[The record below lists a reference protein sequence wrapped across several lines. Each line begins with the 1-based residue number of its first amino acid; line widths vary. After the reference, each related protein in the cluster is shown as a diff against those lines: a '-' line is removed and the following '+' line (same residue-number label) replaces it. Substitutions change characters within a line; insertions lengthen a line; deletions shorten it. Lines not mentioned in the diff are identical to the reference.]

1 MTKSIPA
8 LMIPAATLL
17 NRMNFGKKFMLIGI
31 IISIPLLFLTGV
43 LYMERAE
50 TVRHSEQ
57 ERVGLDYLT
66 AIRPMIE
73 NVAKTRDL
81 TGMFLKGNTE
91 VESRIMSA
99 RKLVDQS
106 FRQLAELESTLASEF
121 DALSTRHLQDAWNN
135 TNASAFDSPA
145 SSVFDKYTAIVD
157 ELIGLMERT
166 GQKTGLYNDADNF
179 YFVDSLA
186 LRLPDLAKS
195 LGHMRAQGADILMAG
210 HADERQR
217 TLLEVSAGRAAS
229 DLHYLETNFHEIFAA
244 HNTLKDQLSSSFEAM
259 DHTISEYLNVARTG
273 ITDTGQLSLDAG
285 TYFENGTAAIEKV
298 FHLHDRL
305 TAELV
310 AQLEDRIAHTR
321 YEELELILLA
331 TLAIGMLAYL
341 FAGFYFSTRTALEQ
355 LGDSIAH
362 FADGDLT
369 EQPNSSSND
378 ELGAI
383 TNQTALMIEKMNAL
397 VSQVISATTQ
407 VSNNAEQSAVT
418 MNQSNSGIQ
427 QQNQEIDQVATAIEE
442 MSATVQEVARN
453 AAAAAEAAERAN
465 NATNNGGSVV
475 HEVASSIQSLS
486 GEVNQATDII
496 RELESESENIGT
508 VLDVIRG
515 IAEQTNLLALNA
527 AIEAARA
534 GEQGRGFAVVADEVR
549 TLASRTQQSTE
560 EIHAMIDRLQQGS
573 RNAVAA
579 MEAGQSK
586 SEDSVAKSGEAR
598 EALNAIDSA
607 VVEISDMNT
616 QIASAAEEQSAVAE
630 EINRNVVAIRDIS
643 NDSATSI
650 QQTASSSHELLQVAR
665 QLQSLVN
672 EFKV

>member
-1 MTKSIPA
+1 
-8 LMIPAATLL
+8 
-17 NRMNFGKKFMLIGI
+17 
-31 IISIPLLFLTGV
+31 
-43 LYMERAE
+43 
-50 TVRHSEQ
+50 
-57 ERVGLDYLT
+57 
-66 AIRPMIE
+66 
-73 NVAKTRDL
+73 
-81 TGMFLKGNTE
+81 
-91 VESRIMSA
+91 
-99 RKLVDQS
+99 
-106 FRQLAELESTLASEF
+106 
-121 DALSTRHLQDAWNN
+121 
-135 TNASAFDSPA
+135 
-145 SSVFDKYTAIVD
+145 
-157 ELIGLMERT
+157 MERT
-166 GQKTGLYNDADNF
+166 GQKTGLYSDAGNF

-186 LRLPDLAKS
+186 LRLPDLAES
-195 LGHMRAQGADILMAG
+195 LGRMRAQGTGILTAG
-210 HADERQR
+210 HADERQQ
-217 TLLEVSAGRAAS
+217 TLLEVSAGRVAS
-229 DLHYLETNFHEIFAA
+229 DLHHLEINFHEIFAT
-244 HNTLKDQLSSSFEAM
+244 HNALKDQLSSSFEAM
-259 DHTISEYLNVARTG
+259 DHAISEYLNVVRTG

-285 TYFENGTAAIEKV
+285 TYFENGTAAIDQV
-298 FHLHDRL
+298 FQLHDRL
-305 TAELV
+305 TTELA

-331 TLAIGMLAYL
+331 TLAIGTLAYL

-355 LGDSIAH
+355 LSDSIAH

-369 EQPNSSSND
+369 EQPSGSSKD

-418 MNQSNSGIQ
+418 MNQSSSGIQ